1 MTPCICTLT
10 KSIPFLQQTLAELRE
25 VTAKLPPTPAPIPT
39 DLAAIQAH
47 CRAQIKTGALS
58 GGIWRSNPVWR
69 KKIASLVTVFDQ
81 VFVEVVDND
90 WDGAEAA
97 RCGEYEEVARMVG
110 GIAVWDRALRVD
122 QEMKLGGWKI
132 EESGAGNGGREVE
145 AVAGWMCFVGTGGA
159 ASRYHI
165 DGESETTRR
174 ARWMKVRDERIRLV
188 SLVIRS
194 PLACR
199 R

>member
-10 KSIPFLQQTLAELRE
+10 KSIPFLQKTLAELRE
-25 VTAKLPPTPAPIPT
+25 ITARLPPTPAPAPT
-39 DLAAIQAH
+39 DLGAIQAH

-81 VFVEVVDND
+81 VFIEVVEND

-97 RCGEYEEVARMVG
+97 RRGEYEDVARMVG
-110 GIAVWDRALRVD
+110 GVAVWDRALRVD

-165 DGESETTRR
+165 AGETEPTRR

-188 SLVIRS
+188 SLT
-194 PLACR
+194 LLTR
-199 R
+199 RR